1 MSALTREAVENALS
15 HWTEPSLGTDL
26 VSAGALASPLATGAG
41 LAGDRVLLDE
51 GDHLRNGRSS
61 SAWAK

>member
-1 MSALTREAVENALS
+1 VEGRRSDLQNAADRLDPERLTVRL
-15 HWTEPSLGTDL
+15 H
-26 VSAGALASPLATGAG
+26 
-41 LAGDRVLLDE
+41 E